1 MTDNARILVVEDDPT
16 TLEAWCGMIRTWGF
30 DVCGAVDG
38 EDALERLRGYQPHVL
53 ISDLKMP
60 RRDGLGLLKEMRRL
74 SVNIPTLIISG
85 EGDIPEAVAAIKL
98 GARDY

>member
-30 DVCGAVDG
+30 GVCGAVDG
-38 EDALERLRGYQPHVL
+38 EDALAQLRGYQPHVL

-74 SVNIPTLIISG
+74 GLNVPT
-85 EGDIPEAVAAIKL
+85 
-98 GARDY
+98 